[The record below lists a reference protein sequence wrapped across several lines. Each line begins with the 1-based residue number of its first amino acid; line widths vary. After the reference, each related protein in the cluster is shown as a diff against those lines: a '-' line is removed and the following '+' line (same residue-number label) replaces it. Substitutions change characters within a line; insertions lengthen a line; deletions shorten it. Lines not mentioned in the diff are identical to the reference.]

1 MKMSAGRTTWGLML
15 LWLGVM
21 LAVDEGP
28 GVASIGA
35 GAILLIGAILRRAQ
49 GRRAGAFIP
58 LVGVL
63 LVIMGA
69 NDLGGDDQG
78 IPFVATVL
86 VALGALVLVRA
97 VTGPKVH
104 STRGMMITFGDPEDP
119 RRGRP

>member
-1 MKMSAGRTTWGLML
+1 MTWGLML
-15 LWLGVM
+15 LWLGIM
-21 LAVDEGP
+21 IAVDEAP

-35 GAILLIGAILRRAQ
+35 GVILLIGAIRRRTQ

-69 NDLGGDDQG
+69 NDIGGDDRG

-86 VALGALVLVRA
+86 IALGALVLVRA
-97 VTGPKVH
+97 VTGPSVH
-104 STRGMMITFGDPEDP
+104 PTRGMMITFGDPEE
-119 RRGRP
+119 RERGGTGAGR